1 MLDDTVSYMKSIDTI
16 YDDIFISVV

>member
-1 MLDDTVSYMKSIDTI
+1 MKSIDTI